1 MKCLI
6 KVLRSCEFSPHAIT
20 LGAFCQAPPRKIHKT
35 SYKTKNLINIGYET
49 PLDIQVGDLYNNRV
63 RDSHLRDPCTKTS
76 SSSTTSSIQQISTRC
91 THTRCVNITSIIII
105 IIIINTRC
113 MIPTRWMMSTHEI
126 HTMCR
131 NSHIVIMHN
140 HVRDMC
146 VYTYHNTCY
155 NIRTHRILESCTHTN
170 A

>member
-1 MKCLI
+1 MRHPLTFRWVVCI
-6 KVLRSCEFSPHAIT
+6 IT
-20 LGAFCQAPPRKIHKT
+20 K
-35 SYKTKNLINIGYET
+35 YEIT
-49 PLDIQVGDLYNNRV
+49 
-63 RDSHLRDPCTKTS
+63 
-76 SSSTTSSIQQISTRC
+76 STRPMYENEFEFNNEFYSTNLDEMYSYEMC
-91 THTRCVNITSIIII
+91 EHYEYH
-105 IIIINTRC
+105 IIINTRC

-155 NIRTHRILESCTHTN
+155 NIRTHRIRESCTHTN
-170 A
+170 AL